1 MSKNILKIEKLPNEQ
16 GYFGSFGGN
25 YLPEGLKKE
34 FKKIAEEFLKAK
46 DDNEFNNELNYLLKY
61 YAGRPS
67 PVYFARNLS
76 KKYGAEIY
84 IKRED
89 LNHTGAHKI
98 NHSLGEALL
107 AKRMGKKK
115 LIAETGAGQHG
126 VATATAAAI
135 MGLEC
140 DIYMGAVDVAKEKPN
155 VDRMKILGANI
166 ISVESGTKTL
176 KEAVDEAIIA
186 YSKEYET
193 AMYAIGSAVG
203 PHPFPMIIEHFQSV
217 IGREAREQFLE
228 QAETLPNHVVACVGG
243 GSNAI
248 GIFSGFLND
257 DCVNLYGVEP
267 LGKGVKL
274 GENAASITYGKE
286 GILHGFKCL
295 LLQDENGNPANAYS
309 VASGLD
315 YPGVGPKHC
324 YLNEIGRVKY
334 DVINDNEAIDA
345 FYELSRLEGII
356 PALESSH
363 AVAYALKLAKEKQGE
378 KFLVNLS
385 GRGDKDIEFVL
396 SIKN

>member
-140 DIYMGAVDVAKEKPN
+140 DIYMGAVDVEKEKPN